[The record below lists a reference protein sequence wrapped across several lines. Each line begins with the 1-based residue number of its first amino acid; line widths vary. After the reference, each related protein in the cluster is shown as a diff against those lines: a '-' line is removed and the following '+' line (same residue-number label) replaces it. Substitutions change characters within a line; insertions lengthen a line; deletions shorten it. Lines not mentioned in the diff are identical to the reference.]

1 MGNRVRAAAYG
12 RVSTEKEDQANSLN
26 SQRNYFTEYINQ
38 HEGWE
43 LMGIYYDEGISG
55 TQTANRKG
63 FNRMIRDAMAG
74 KIDLIL
80 TKEVSRFARNT
91 VDTLSYIRKLKAKG
105 VRVIFT
111 IDNIDTMDGDG
122 ELRLSIMA
130 TLAQDESRK
139 ISERVKWGQKR
150 RMEQGV
156 VFGRDLLGYT
166 VKAGRLYVNEE
177 EAEVV
182 RAIFHKYTNE
192 QKGTYVIA
200 RELMEEG
207 IQPKRG
213 DTWSN
218 TMILKVLKNEKYAGD
233 LCQKK
238 TITPD
243 FLSHRK
249 KKNEGEEEMVYL
261 KEHHISIIDR
271 ELWDRTQRELKRRS
285 LSKNSKSLQGTRYW
299 CSGKVKCGECGGSF
313 VVRSKK
319 RGDGSNYRTWRC
331 YNHANHGKVKKE
343 GEGNRPCCDNTAVS
357 DLALRSCVCYA
368 LKQVNFDRETVI
380 TEILQRIK
388 RLDQKDIYMED
399 ISFIER
405 KIEEIEGKKKKC
417 VDLVLEGMLDT
428 KELAE
433 QKNWYDG
440 QKEKLEK
447 RLLKAKKEK
456 AAEEE
461 RKSCFDNYKESVDR
475 ILNFH
480 GAEDALFRELVD
492 KIVVY
497 QGQMVCVWIKYVP
510 FGIKMRIH
518 SSGKRDN
525 YNTEILEAAIVE
537 DGPEDILEIL

>member
-26 SQRNYFTEYINQ
+26 SQRNYFTEYIHQ

-43 LMGIYYDEGISG
+43 LTGIYYDEGISG

-271 ELWDRTQRELKRRS
+271 ELWDRTQRELKKRS
-285 LSKNSKSLQGTRYW
+285 LSKNSKSY
-299 CSGKVKCGECGGSF
+299 
-313 VVRSKK
+313 
-319 RGDGSNYRTWRC
+319 
-331 YNHANHGKVKKE
+331 
-343 GEGNRPCCDNTAVS
+343 
-357 DLALRSCVCYA
+357 
-368 LKQVNFDRETVI
+368 
-380 TEILQRIK
+380 
-388 RLDQKDIYMED
+388 
-399 ISFIER
+399 
-405 KIEEIEGKKKKC
+405 
-417 VDLVLEGMLDT
+417 
-428 KELAE
+428 
-433 QKNWYDG
+433 
-440 QKEKLEK
+440 
-447 RLLKAKKEK
+447 KAPAIG
-456 AAEEE
+456 AAE
-461 RKSCFDNYKESVDR
+461 K
-475 ILNFH
+475 
-480 GAEDALFRELVD
+480 
-492 KIVVY
+492 
-497 QGQMVCVWIKYVP
+497 
-510 FGIKMRIH
+510 
-518 SSGKRDN
+518 
-525 YNTEILEAAIVE
+525 
-537 DGPEDILEIL
+537 